1 MRLVMK
7 FGGTSVASGE
17 RLKHVAGLI
26 NRYRDEGH
34 EVVAVI
40 SALEGV
46 TNKLLDFSTKVVEGV
61 ETGKMK
67 AGEISDFVNALRKQH
82 IEAARVIDDEKIFE
96 NVKSEME
103 LRMSELENVL
113 IGIYH
118 LGELTPRSLDYI
130 LSFGERL
137 AAPILTGIL
146 RSMKIDALALTGGES
161 GIITDSNFGA
171 AKPLM
176 EETSRRVAN
185 RILPLIKIKKSVP
198 VITGYIAVNK
208 HGAIT
213 TFGRGGSDYTA
224 SIIGAGINAD
234 EIWMWKDVD
243 GIMSTDPRLV
253 PEATILPV
261 VSYLEAMELSFFGA
275 RVLHPKTIEPAIQ
288 KGIPVRVRNTFNPE
302 KKGTLIV
309 KKLDQMKDIAKAVT
323 VVKNVA
329 LINITGA
336 GMAGTPGVAARV
348 LAALARAAVNV
359 VMISQGSS
367 LANISI
373 LVEATHL
380 DRAIRSIR
388 EEFTDNVIRDIS
400 YNENVCA
407 VALVGAGMIGT
418 PGVAGRVFT
427 AMGRNNINVVMI
439 SQGSSEANISFVINK
454 DAAQK
459 AVRALFD
466 EFQMGVEK

>member
-1 MRLVMK
+1 MK
-7 FGGTSVASGE
+7 FGGTSVADGK

-26 NRYRDEGH
+26 KRYRDDGD
-34 EVVAVI
+34 EVVVVI

-46 TNKLLDFSTKVVEGV
+46 TNKLLDFATKVVQGV

-67 AGEISDFVNALRKQH
+67 AGEIHEFTGALSKQH
-82 IEAARVIDDEKIFE
+82 IEAASVSIDNEKILE
-96 NVKSEME
+96 NVTGEIK
-103 LRMSELENVL
+103 LRISELENILV
-113 IGIYH
+113 GIYH

-137 AAPILTGIL
+137 AAPILTGL
-146 RSMKIDALALTGGES
+146 LHSMRVDALALTGGDA
-161 GIITDSNFGA
+161 GIVTDSNFGSA
-171 AKPLM
+171 RVLM
-176 EETSRRVAN
+176 DETGRKVSS
-185 RILPLIKIKKSVP
+185 RILPLLKIKKSVP
-198 VITGYIAVNK
+198 VVTGYIAINK

-213 TFGRGGSDYTA
+213 TLGRGGSDYTA
-224 SIIGAGINAD
+224 SIIGAGIDAD

-243 GIMSTDPRLV
+243 GIMSTDPKLV
-253 PEATILPV
+253 PEAKILPE

-275 RVLHPKTIEPAIQ
+275 KVLHPKTIEPAIQ

-302 KKGTLIV
+302 HKGTVIV
-309 KKLDQMKDIAKAVT
+309 QKLDQTKDLAKAVT

-336 GMAGTPGVAARV
+336 SMAGTPGVAARV
-348 LAALARAAVNV
+348 LTALSRAAVNV

-373 LVEATHL
+373 LVEANHL
-380 DRAIRSIR
+380 ERAVRSIK
-388 EEFTDNVIRDIS
+388 EEFTDNFIRDIS
-400 YNENVCA
+400 SNENVCA
-407 VALVGAGMIGT
+407 IALIGAGMIGI

-454 DAAQK
+454 ENAQK

-466 EFQMGVEK
+466 EFQMGGKNER